1 MVGIISEKECLH
13 AARLIRRRKH
23 KKVKVVSDVCA
34 SFSIICAVPRKE
46 LLSALTVS
54 RHHFD
59 HLMLLNTY
67 CMLIELILTSGV
79 SALLFQNSKMT
90 GILNEIYKF
99 YGIAI
104 SLLLFIN

>member
-1 MVGIISEKECLH
+1 MVGHCEEECLH

-54 RHHFD
+54 RHQSDHFD
-59 HLMLLNTY
+59 AAEHILYLL
-67 CMLIELILTSGV
+67 
-79 SALLFQNSKMT
+79 
-90 GILNEIYKF
+90 
-99 YGIAI
+99 
-104 SLLLFIN
+104 